1 MPAAC
6 SNLRFGDDT
15 MGVVDD
21 HSGKEQYTRKFIDNV
36 NSVLRL
42 YTGTMVEE
50 LEIQIEMDNMLLGHL
65 NMVSSLT
72 KSLSLDLDLV
82 PMFRLENCDLYMF
95 PFELLDS
102 ESISPY
108 TDQLRMFTASRP
120 PSQFSGF
127 PSLRKLDLHFIG
139 TTTKDLQDMLSN
151 CCNLEW
157 LRIAKCPLDDE
168 LKVDRPLPHLLHL
181 EILYCRITKT
191 NFYAM
196 KLSTFVYKGLWL
208 PIDLSHS
215 SELKTPAIGAL
226 LNVFPNVQN
235 MTLNFFGLEAPYVLD
250 NPCRF
255 SRLKHLQLH
264 LVIYHNDFGKIISLI
279 TLMGAAPFLQ
289 KLEVHFGSYGL
300 WPFVNKPMNL
310 RSLPNCQYDHLKDVL
325 VTGYKGAIAR
335 MGNIIMCEHKRLV
348 YTHTKPSCR
357 KESANVRLEDLPK
370 DVLCTILSKLPPKEV
385 VRTSILSSKWKNI
398 PAVCHKLRFEGVTM
412 VGNNQCGKKECTR
425 KFIDNVN
432 NALRI
437 HCGNMVEVLEVKV
450 EFDHQLVDHLNNWVS
465 FAVSSRHIQLSFVSL
480 RLPSQFRGFPNL
492 RKLDIHYIDTSAKD
506 LHYMLSNCCNLEWL
520 RIARCHLDD
529 ELKVDC
535 PLPHLLHLEVLH
547 CRITKIKF
555 CAMKLSSF
563 VYKGQWLPIELSH
576 SSELKNVYVCF
587 MQAIFQHAVSGLL
600 NICPN
605 VQNMRL
611 HFCSVKDQLVLDNSC
626 RFSRLKHLQFG
637 GSALWPFGN
646 KPIILRS
653 LPRCQHSHLKDV
665 LVTGYKGAIG
675 QLEFLV
681 HIVEHTPGLEL
692 LTIDTAEKVRNLRD
706 DSLQNESNRGRT
718 PLSPPS
724 ADRHRPSYSVA
735 RGEAA
740 SHGLLLSHGHP
751 PRHSAGD
758 GAAFFL
764 CRARAVE
771 HAGKPSPIDLW
782 RGEKERERLPD
793 RGLVSCFEASL
804 DGPVVWFLAP
814 NNPPH
819 SQDIAAPLSVVQ
831 NVTTKKALSQE
842 RAEFFESLCDPEI
855 STPLAIATDTDM
867 SDYSSSDGTSK
878 RHAAKVYTIAAYNV
892 FMEVSKATAYIISG
906 VVPNK
911 LYRATHANSEEREL
925 WCRSTYVVEIDSTS
939 QKYSCECGL
948 YGHFGIPCCHAISV
962 MLHLG
967 VRCIPQSNLMLRWT
981 KQARYFVPQSLA
993 NYTDAGGIAQA
1004 EVFRR
1009 NVLQTTANE
1018 LVKMG
1023 DANNEAFQILLRYMG
1038 DAKKE
1043 ISKILA
1049 DKAVAGKVPSDNSEI
1064 TGQAFQILRLDIIV
1078 MLQAGNPDSL
1088 A

>member
-465 FAVSSRHIQLSFVSL
+465 FAVSSR
-480 RLPSQFRGFPNL
+480 
-492 RKLDIHYIDTSAKD
+492 TAKAYPVFSIFSSVLYLYD
-506 LHYMLSNCCNLEWL
+506 YLHN
-520 RIARCHLDD
+520 
-529 ELKVDC
+529 
-535 PLPHLLHLEVLH
+535 
-547 CRITKIKF
+547 
-555 CAMKLSSF
+555 
-563 VYKGQWLPIELSH
+563 
-576 SSELKNVYVCF
+576 
-587 MQAIFQHAVSGLL
+587 
-600 NICPN
+600 
-605 VQNMRL
+605 
-611 HFCSVKDQLVLDNSC
+611 SVDQLVLDNSC